1 MARFSVSDMPTPSRR
16 SPISVTPIPS
26 LPFDRTGLER
36 ARAEVR
42 GSSFFRSFS
51 LLDAQ
56 GQQDL
61 FDFYVFCRL
70 VDDLADE
77 PRTDIDVAT
86 HLAAWAFAF
95 EHDFA
100 PPRGWEAEPFFLRIV
115 EISRRRGIP
124 PSLYGNIVRGMQEDL
139 TLVRIPDL
147 PALELYCYR
156 AAGAVG
162 RICVPIFGGDLN
174 RLAPYADR
182 LGEAFQLT
190 NILRD
195 LRQDAERNR
204 IYLPA
209 DRMRH
214 FGVSEEDV
222 LSGRFHA
229 GMTALLEEIWNRSE
243 EDYRAAAALL
253 SGPED
258 RQTMIAA
265 RAMETVY
272 HAIHRKIRRSGF
284 DVYRKRIGL
293 GPVEKARALFS
304 FWRETRKDRV
314 RIRRTG
320 S

>member
-1 MARFSVSDMPTPSRR
+1 MTNF
-16 SPISVTPIPS
+16 PS
-26 LPFDRTGLER
+26 LTFDRTGLER
-36 ARAEVR
+36 ARAGVR
-42 GSSFFRSFS
+42 GSSFYRSFS
-51 LLDAQ
+51 LLDAE
-56 GQQDL
+56 GQRDL

-77 PRTDIDVAT
+77 PRADIDVSA
-86 HLAAWAFAF
+86 HLEAWAFAF
-95 EHDFA
+95 DHDFT
-100 PPRGWEAEPFFLRIV
+100 PPKGWEAEPFFLRIV

-124 PSLYGNIVRGMQEDL
+124 PSLYGDIVRGMQEDL
-139 TLVRIPDL
+139 SVVRIPDI
-147 PALELYCYR
+147 PALERYCYR

-162 RICVPIFGGDLN
+162 RICVPIFGGDLD

-214 FGVSEEDV
+214 FGVTDEDV
-222 LSGRFHA
+222 LAGRIHA
-229 GMTALLEEIWNRSE
+229 GMASLLEEIWNRSE
-243 EDYRAAAALL
+243 EDYRAAASLL

-258 RQTMIAA
+258 RRTMIAA

-272 HAIHRKIRRSGF
+272 HALHRKIRRSGF

-293 GPVEKARALFS
+293 GPVEKARALFT
-304 FWRETRKDRV
+304 FWRETRMDRS
-314 RIRRTG
+314 RIRKAG

>member
-1 MARFSVSDMPTPSRR
+1 MASFSVSDLLTTSHR
-16 SPISVTPIPS
+16 SPFPVTPKPS

-36 ARAEVR
+36 ARAGVQ

-51 LLDAQ
+51 LLDPQ
-56 GQQDL
+56 GQKDL

-77 PRTDIDVAT
+77 PRTEIDVTA

-95 EHDFA
+95 DHDFT
-100 PPRGWEAEPFFLRIV
+100 PPAGWEAEPFFQRIV

-124 PSLYGNIVRGMQEDL
+124 SSLYGDIVRGMQEDL

-162 RICVPIFGGDLN
+162 RICVPIFGGDLD

-229 GMTALLEEIWNRSE
+229 GMKALLEEIWSRSE
-243 EDYRAAAALL
+243 EDYHAAASLL

-284 DVYRKRIGL
+284 DVYRKRIAL

-314 RIRRTG
+314 QIRRTG

>member
-1 MARFSVSDMPTPSRR
+1 MA
-16 SPISVTPIPS
+16 
-26 LPFDRTGLER
+26 FDETGLER
-36 ARAEVR
+36 ARAGVR
-42 GSSFFRSFS
+42 GSSFYRSFS
-51 LLDAQ
+51 LLDPERQ
-56 GQQDL
+56 TDL

-77 PRTDIDVAT
+77 PRTDIDVSS
-86 HLAAWAFAF
+86 HLEAWAYSFS
-95 EHDFA
+95 HDFA
-100 PPRGWEAEPFFLRIV
+100 PPPGWEHAPFFLRIV
-115 EISRRRGIP
+115 EIARTRGIP
-124 PSLYGNIVRGMQEDL
+124 PSLFGDIVRGMQDDL
-139 TLVRIPDL
+139 GVVRISDVPE
-147 PALELYCYR
+147 LERYCYR

-162 RICVPIFGGDLN
+162 RICIPIFGGDLD

-195 LRQDAERNR
+195 IRQDAERNR
-204 IYLPA
+204 IYLPG

-214 FGVSEEDV
+214 FGVSDQDILE
-222 LSGRFHA
+222 GRMHP
-229 GMTALLEEIWNRSE
+229 GMAALLEEIWTRSE
-243 EDYRAAAALL
+243 EDYRLAAALL
-253 SGPED
+253 TRPED

-272 HAIHRKIRRSGF
+272 HALHKKIRRTGY

-304 FWRETRKDRV
+304 FWRETRKDRL
-314 RIRRTG
+314 RTRRTG